1 MLPRKL
7 SGDDQ
12 KPEGTIPNIN
22 KINMQQRS
30 LVGRRAIRIVMGIK
44 DQYVVERP

>member
-1 MLPRKL
+1 MDKGNNVRFKIELNRYYNRMPSLIKNDILPRKL

-22 KINMQQRS
+22 R
-30 LVGRRAIRIVMGIK
+30 
-44 DQYVVERP
+44 